1 MSEED
6 YDIYRWGSFAFL
18 HGFASWKFL
27 HGILQEPS
35 PKYDEHAT
43 LRETN
48 NRFVHKQIQI
58 SEAGGV
64 DVAGVKTLF

>member
-1 MSEED
+1 MSEEN
-6 YDIYRWGSFAFL
+6 YDIYRFGSFAFL
-18 HGFASWKFL
+18 NGFMSWSFL

-48 NRFVHKQIQI
+48 NRFVHKQRII
-58 SEAGGV
+58 SAEGGVTAGGV
-64 DVAGVKTLF
+64 KCKF